1 VAKSKSKRST
11 PKRSTGR
18 SRKAA
23 GSSPAR
29 RKTKPAATK
38 ATPQPDVAPPATAEC
53 DQPARD
59 DKAAYLET
67 VIATGEAARLDRD
80 GKLPAG
86 ATHKIA
92 EDDAGNVKVVR
103 RRFSIS

>member
-1 VAKSKSKRST
+1 MAKSQNKRPT
-11 PKRSTGR
+11 RKRATGR

-23 GSSPAR
+23 SRASRPVKKSAR
-29 RKTKPAATK
+29 QRGTAKPAGA
-38 ATPQPDVAPPATAEC
+38 AAPAEC
-53 DQPARD
+53 DQPTRED
-59 DKAAYLET
+59 QAAYLET

-86 ATHKIA
+86 ATHKIV
-92 EDDAGNVKVVR
+92 EDEGGDVKVVR